1 MPTGQHC
8 NQPTPCD
15 IAPPP
20 PRGIAATAAMPI
32 RCRLNVSSF
41 FLLQR
46 RRPVDCF
53 LIFLRDERLPTKNE
67 WQRWLC
73 GMWNL
78 LHHHAPQ
85 QHCHCHQQC
94 RLNVS
99 FFLSMWRQKATTSNT
114 KTTKRRN
121 CSSHHSPTG
130 IPPAL
135 RGTKNTTT
143 THWHQG
149 YRLIVYIF

>member
-20 PRGIAATAAMPI
+20 PCGIAATAAMPI

-53 LIFLRDERLPTKNE
+53 LILLRDERLPTKTE
-67 WQRWLC
+67 WQHWLC

-85 QHCHCHQQC
+85 QHCHHHQQR

-99 FFLSMWRQKATTSNT
+99 FFLSMWRQKATTTQKPPNT
-114 KTTKRRN
+114 AIVLLATPPLA
-121 CSSHHSPTG
+121 SHQHHAWHQKHNHHTLP
-130 IPPAL
+130 
-135 RGTKNTTT
+135 GTKAT
-143 THWHQG
+143 G
-149 YRLIVYIF
+149 

>member
-67 WQRWLC
+67 WQCWLC

-85 QHCHCHQQC
+85 QHCHRHQQR

-99 FFLSMWRQKATTSNT
+99 FFLSMWRQKATTTQKPPNAAIVLLATPPLASHQHCVAP
-114 KTTKRRN
+114 KTQPP
-121 CSSHHSPTG
+121 HTG
-130 IPPAL
+130 TNAA
-135 RGTKNTTT
+135 G
-143 THWHQG
+143 
-149 YRLIVYIF
+149 